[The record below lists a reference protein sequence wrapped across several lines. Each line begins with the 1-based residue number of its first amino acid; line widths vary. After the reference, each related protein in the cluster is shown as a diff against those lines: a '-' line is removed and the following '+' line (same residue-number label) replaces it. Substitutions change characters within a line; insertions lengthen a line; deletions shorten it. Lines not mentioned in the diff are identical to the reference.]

1 MEGNHFHIQG
11 EAIQFI
17 SNANLVQQNHNLPSA
32 PSPLVEENGGGNDS
46 STTYGLYV
54 QRRLLSQIRARQP
67 GYGAYG
73 SVAWKPVPAAPGH
86 LHLYGPEPMAER
98 VRPDSPSPLYGERFH
113 QSPRTLQRLFPQA
126 EGTDASWPGGD
137 FRHLPITPVPGHF
150 GGRHRHRGTL
160 RPFLHHRPPRP
171 LADHTQPENLRD
183 VRGVDGAE
191 VGRKRVDR

>member
-54 QRRLLSQIRARQP
+54 QHDSVDVPSLLR
-67 GYGAYG
+67 
-73 SVAWKPVPAAPGH
+73 K
-86 LHLYGPEPMAER
+86 AER
-98 VRPDSPSPLYGERFH
+98 HVVLHAAYYPKYGLDSQGMVLMEALRGNP
-113 QSPRTLQRLFPQA
+113 
-126 EGTDASWPGGD
+126 TDASRTGGD
-137 FRHLPITPVPGHF
+137 FRHPPITPVPGHF

-160 RPFLHHRPPRP
+160 RTFLHYRSPRP

-191 VGRKRVDR
+191 VGRKQVDR